1 MINESKY
8 IADVGLKIKCGY
20 RHSLKYKCSVDEKCT
35 LDDCHDIHAQWNNM
49 FINRRKQASLNKR
62 VINKD
67 RFKLPI
73 KCTGIRR

>member
-8 IADVGLKIKCGY
+8 IADLGLKIKCGY
-20 RHSLKYKCSVDEKCT
+20 RHSLKYKCNVDEKCT
-35 LDDCHDIHAQWNNM
+35 LDVCHNIHVQWNNM

-62 VINKD
+62 VISKN

>member
-8 IADVGLKIKCGY
+8 IADIGLKLKCGY
-20 RHSLKYKCSVDEKCT
+20 RHSLKYKCIVDEKCT
-35 LDDCHDIHAQWNNM
+35 LDYCHDIHAQWNNM

-62 VINKD
+62 VISKD

-73 KCTGIRR
+73 KCTGMQR